1 MNSPDFSF
9 LFNYQRGSL
18 TMILSAMIIGILI
31 GSVAM
36 IYRQR
41 FLGGIVRK
49 LISMNA
55 FDESSAVTVEE
66 MGYNAK
72 NHFVKFALRNK
83 STFAKTVHRT
93 AEETP
98 KYFIPREIKDREE
111 IRYRKKGSD
120 GITLAIGLIVFLA
133 AGYALLTVIPWFKD
147 ALSNIFS

>member
-49 LISMNA
+49 LISMKKKEA
-55 FDESSAVTVEE
+55 
-66 MGYNAK
+66 
-72 NHFVKFALRNK
+72 
-83 STFAKTVHRT
+83 
-93 AEETP
+93 P
-98 KYFIPREIKDREE
+98 KK
-111 IRYRKKGSD
+111 
-120 GITLAIGLIVFLA
+120 
-133 AGYALLTVIPWFKD
+133 
-147 ALSNIFS
+147 